1 MKVSGKS
8 GSLFFRYQRAVHL
21 GSWTIEPVTGTS
33 GNRFRLSASIESR
46 VEPWCNERPLDV
58 KLDFGDA
65 QWLWEHVD
73 PTTTAPTITLELQNA
88 PTIIKE
94 RTNG

>member
-1 MKVSGKS
+1 MKVNGKS
-8 GSLFFRYQRAVHL
+8 GSLFFRYQKAVNL
-21 GSWTIEPVTGTS
+21 GAWTIEPVTGTS
-33 GNRFRLSASIESR
+33 GNRFRLSASVESL

-58 KLDFGDA
+58 KLDFGNA

-73 PTTTAPTITLELQNA
+73 PKTTAPTITMELENA

-94 RTNG
+94 RVNG